1 MPLLPEPDE
10 EDAFAVLR
18 HDALGVYDAM
28 VNVVAERV
36 GQRIVDDLKRAAL
49 VVPGEVLDVFQ
60 HEGVG
65 LVVVIGYQPG

>member
-1 MPLLPEPDE
+1 MIGERVFVRYIGIEDGFELWPLRREFRELEMPLLPEPDE

-36 GQRIVDDLKRAAL
+36 G
-49 VVPGEVLDVFQ
+49 
-60 HEGVG
+60 
-65 LVVVIGYQPG
+65 